1 MIFIGAFPD
10 IRNQTTRK
18 EGLFMSILMAA
29 IVPHPPLILPEIGKG
44 QEWGIRKTSEAYREA
59 ARRIRKTN
67 PETLVILSPHTTCYA
82 DYFHISPGTK
92 ARGDFS
98 RFGAKSIG
106 VSVFYDEEFV
116 KALELA
122 AKRAGIP
129 AGTRGERDKALDHG
143 TMIPLI
149 FLAEPELS
157 CEVVRI
163 GLSGLDAVAHYRLGK
178 CIKKVAEEL
187 DRDVVIVASG
197 DLSHKLTETGPYG
210 FSAEGPVFDEKVTK
224 AMAEG
229 DFLSMMTFDPQLCE
243 SAAECG
249 LGSFRIMAGAF
260 DRQTVKSELL
270 SYEGPFGVG
279 YAVACFTPDG
289 EDESRAFDI
298 RCQQEE
304 SKRMNAI
311 RGQEDAYVRLARNT
325 IETFVKTHDTPA
337 LPDDLPEE
345 MTNGRAG
352 VFVSLKIRGKLRG
365 CIGTISAVTDSIA
378 EEVVRNAVSACSEDP
393 RFSPVTANELD
404 RIDYSVDVLGP
415 TEKIDSTDALDVKRY
430 GVIVTSGYRKG
441 LLLPNLDGVDTIEE
455 QLRIAKRKAGIPEN
469 ERCRMER
476 FEVVRHK

>member
-1 MIFIGAFPD
+1 
-10 IRNQTTRK
+10 
-18 EGLFMSILMAA
+18 MSILMAV

-44 QEWGIRKTSEAYREA
+44 QEWEIRKTSEAYREA
-59 ARRIRKTN
+59 ARRIRKAN
-67 PETLVILSPHTTCYA
+67 PETIVILSPHSTSYA
-82 DYFHISPGTK
+82 DYFHISPGAK
-92 ARGDFS
+92 ARGDFG
-98 RFGAKSIG
+98 RFGAKEVC

-116 KALELA
+116 KALELT
-122 AKRAGIP
+122 AKRAGVP

-143 TMIPLI
+143 TMVPLI
-149 FLAEPELS
+149 FLAEPKLS

-178 CIKKVAEEL
+178 CIRKVAEEL
-187 DRDVVIVASG
+187 NRDVVIVASG
-197 DLSHKLTETGPYG
+197 DLSHKLTESGPYG
-210 FSAEGPVFDEKVTK
+210 FSAEGPVFDKKVTK

-260 DRQTVKSELL
+260 DRQSVKSELL

-279 YAVACFTPDG
+279 YAVACFEPDG
-289 EDESRAFDI
+289 NDESRAFDI
-298 RCQQEE
+298 LCRNEE
-304 SKRMNAI
+304 RRRMSEI

-325 IETFVKTHDTPA
+325 VESFVKTHGTPT

-352 VFVSLKIRGKLRG
+352 VFVSLKVRGQLRG
-365 CIGTISAVTDSIA
+365 CIGTISAVTGSIA
-378 EEVVRNAVSACSEDP
+378 EEIVRNAVSACSEDP

-415 TEKIDSTDALDVKRY
+415 TEKIDSADALDVARY

-441 LLLPNLDGVDTIEE
+441 LLLPNLEGVDTVEE
-455 QLRIAKRKAGIPEN
+455 QLRIAKRKAGIPES
-469 ERCRMER
+469 EHCHMER